1 MRIESYVLQVA
12 IPDDLKDEI
21 TSRNVL
27 KTIRKRVE
35 QDELLNCLSFDLA
48 PADKIMWIHDE
59 QIKGNIPQQMLMS
72 LLRDCDDENT
82 DAEEKKPIGFHRNPE
97 VAACK

>member
-12 IPDDLKDEI
+12 VPDDLKDEI
-21 TSRNVL
+21 TTRNIL

-35 QDELLNCLSFDLA
+35 HDDFLNGLSFDLA

-59 QIKGNIPQQMLMS
+59 QVKGNIPPQMLMS
-72 LLRDCDDENT
+72 LLSDSDDVIMEV
-82 DAEEKKPIGFHRNPE
+82 EKKEPIGFQTNTE
-97 VAACK
+97 VAASK